1 MFGDSK
7 WLSLDQMLSLCRRV
21 EFTKNA
27 QPDSTQVPLMTDPI
41 RKKPPQELRSQ
52 QWFGRQDRD
61 GFAYRSWVKGKGVP
75 HDQFDGR
82 PVIGICNTFS
92 ELTPCNSHF
101 RALAEQVKIGVY
113 EAGGFPLEFPVMSL
127 GETLLRPTAMLYR
140 NLASMDVE
148 ESIRGNPIDGVV
160 LLMGCDKTTPS
171 LLMGASSV
179 NLPTIGVSGGPML
192 NGKWRGQELGS
203 GTGVWSMSEQVRA
216 GTLKLA
222 DFFEA
227 ESCMHRSHGHCMTM
241 GTASTMASM
250 VEALGIGLPGNAAY
264 PAVDGRRNVLARQAG
279 RRIVQMVHD
288 DQTIGQVLT
297 RQAFENA
304 IRTLAAIGGSTN
316 AVIHLIAIAG
326 RLGVPLNLEDFDRLG
341 SDMPCLLNLQPSGQY
356 LMEDFCYAGGLPV
369 VMKEIAPFLHLDAV
383 TANGL
388 TVGENIAG
396 AENFNTQVI
405 KPLDAPFKPAAG
417 IAVLRGNL
425 APRGAVIKPSA
436 ATPALLVHT
445 GRAVV
450 FENSDDFHAR
460 IDDDALDV
468 DENCILVL
476 RNCGPKGYPGMA
488 EVGNMPLPPKVL
500 KKGITDMVRISDAR
514 MSGTAYG
521 TVVLHTAPEAAA
533 GGPLAVV
540 QNGDLIT
547 LDVPSRRL
555 HLHIDD
561 TELARRLSAWQK
573 PEPAMSS
580 GYWKLYIDHVLQ
592 ADEGADLDFLVGQRG
607 AFVPKDNH

>member
-1 MFGDSK
+1 MSD
-7 WLSLDQMLSLCRRV
+7 D
-21 EFTKNA
+21 
-27 QPDSTQVPLMTDPI
+27 TDPPA
-41 RKKPPQELRSQ
+41 PPSRPRRDPRTLRSR

-61 GFAYRSWVKGKGVP
+61 GFAYRSWVKGRGVP

-101 RALAEQVKIGVY
+101 RTLAEQVKIGVH

-160 LLMGCDKTTPS
+160 LLFGCDKTTPS
-171 LLMGASSV
+171 LLMGAASV
-179 NLPTIGVSGGPML
+179 GLPTIGVSGGPML
-192 NGKWRGQELGS
+192 SGKWRGQELGS
-203 GTGVWSMSEQVRA
+203 GTGVWQMSEQVRA

-241 GTASTMASM
+241 GTASTMACM
-250 VEALGIGLPGNAAY
+250 VEALGIGLPGNAAW
-264 PAVDGRRNVLARQAG
+264 PAVDGRRNELARLAG
-279 RRIVQMVHD
+279 RRIVQMVHE
-288 DQTIGQVLT
+288 DQTISQVLT
-297 RQAFENA
+297 RAAFENA

-326 RLGVPLNLEDFDRLG
+326 RLGVPLSIDDFERLG
-341 SDMPCLLNLQPSGQY
+341 SELPCLVNLQPSGRY
-356 LMEDFCYAGGLPV
+356 LMEDFCYAGGLPA
-369 VMKEIAPFLHLDAV
+369 VMQQILPLLHRDAV
-383 TANGL
+383 TVSGR
-388 TVGENIAG
+388 TV
-396 AENFNTQVI
+396 AENLAQAANHDPDVI
-405 KPLDAPFKPAAG
+405 RPFDAPFKERAG

-436 ATPALLVHT
+436 ATPALMKHT

-450 FENSDDFHAR
+450 FEDSDDFHAR
-460 IDDDALDV
+460 IDDEALDV
-468 DENCILVL
+468 DETCVLVL
-476 RNCGPKGYPGMA
+476 KNCGPKGYPGMA

-521 TVVLHTAPEAAA
+521 TVVLHVVPEAAA
-533 GGPLAVV
+533 GGTLALVK
-540 QNGDLIT
+540 NGDLIT
-547 LDVPSRRL
+547 LDVPARRL
-555 HLHIDD
+555 HLHVDD
-561 TELARRLSAWQK
+561 AELERRRAEWQ
-573 PEPAMSS
+573 PPAPPLSS

-592 ADEGADLDFLVGQRG
+592 ADEGADLDFLRGQRG

>member
-1 MFGDSK
+1 MS
-7 WLSLDQMLSLCRRV
+7 Q
-21 EFTKNA
+21 
-27 QPDSTQVPLMTDPI
+27 PI
-41 RKKPPQELRSQ
+41 RKKPEDLRSQ

-101 RALAEQVKIGVY
+101 RTLAEQVKIGVY

-160 LLMGCDKTTPS
+160 LLMGCDKTTPA

-203 GTGVWSMSEQVRA
+203 GTSVWSMSEQVRA

-264 PAVDGRRNVLARQAG
+264 PAVDGRRNVLARNAG
-279 RRIVQMVHD
+279 RRIVEMVHT
-288 DQTIGQVLT
+288 DQTISKVLT
-297 RQAFENA
+297 REAFENA
-304 IRTLAAIGGSTN
+304 IKTLAAIGGSTN

-326 RLGVPLNLEDFDRLG
+326 RLGVPLSIDDFDRLA
-341 SDMPCLLNLQPSGQY
+341 SELPCLVNLQPSGQY

-369 VMKEIAPFLHLDAV
+369 VMKEIAQHLHLGLV
-383 TANGL
+383 TASGQ
-388 TVGENIAG
+388 TVADNFAD
-396 AENFNTQVI
+396 AQNFNADVI
-405 KPLDAPFKPAAG
+405 KTLASPFKARAG
-417 IAVLRGNL
+417 IAILRGNL

-436 ATPALLVHT
+436 ATPALMQHT

-450 FENSDDFHAR
+450 FKDSDDFHAR
-460 IDDDALDV
+460 IDDEALDI
-468 DENCILVL
+468 DETCVMVL
-476 RNCGPKGYPGMA
+476 QNCGPKGYPGMA
-488 EVGNMPLPPKVL
+488 EVGNMPLPPKIL

-521 TVVLHTAPEAAA
+521 TVVLHMVPEAAA
-533 GGPLAVV
+533 GGLLALV
-540 QNGDLIT
+540 QNGDMIE
-547 LDVPSRRL
+547 LDVAKRKLNLAVSSREIQKRK
-555 HLHIDD
+555 
-561 TELARRLSAWQK
+561 AKWKKPKPPLSR
-573 PEPAMSS
+573 
-580 GYWKLYIDHVLQ
+580 GYWKLYFDHVNQ
-592 ADEGADLDFLVGQRG
+592 ADEGADLDFLVGKSG
-607 AFVPKDNH
+607 AFVPRDNH

>member
-1 MFGDSK
+1 MS
-7 WLSLDQMLSLCRRV
+7 DQP
-21 EFTKNA
+21 K
-27 QPDSTQVPLMTDPI
+27 
-41 RKKPPQELRSQ
+41 KKPAHELRSQ

-61 GFAYRSWVKGKGVP
+61 GFAYRSWVKGKGIP

-101 RALAEQVKIGVY
+101 RTLAEQVKIGVY

-127 GETLLRPTAMLYR
+127 GETMLRPTAMLYR

-160 LLMGCDKTTPS
+160 LLMGCDKTTPA
-171 LLMGASSV
+171 LLMGAASAD
-179 NLPTIGVSGGPML
+179 LPTIGVSGGPML

-203 GTGVWSMSEQVRA
+203 GTGLWQMSEQVRA

-250 VEALGIGLPGNAAY
+250 VEALGVGLPGNAAY
-264 PAVDGRRNVLARQAG
+264 PAVDGRRNVIARQAG
-279 RRIVQMVHD
+279 RRVVEMVHA
-288 DQTIGQVLT
+288 DQKLSSILT
-297 RQAFENA
+297 REAFENA
-304 IRTLAAIGGSTN
+304 IKTLAAIGGSTN

-326 RLGVPLNLEDFDRLG
+326 RLGVPLTIDDFDRLA
-341 SDMPCLLNLQPSGQY
+341 SHLPCVLNLQPSGQF
-356 LMEDFCYAGGLPV
+356 LMEDFCYAGGLPA
-369 VMKEIAPFLHLDAV
+369 VMKAISSELHLGAV
-383 TANGL
+383 TANGQ
-388 TVGENIAG
+388 TMGQNIEDAQNYNP
-396 AENFNTQVI
+396 AVI
-405 KPLDAPFKPAAG
+405 KTMAEPFKANAG

-436 ATPALLVHT
+436 ATPALMQHT

-450 FENSDDFHAR
+450 FEDSDDFHKR
-460 IDDDALDV
+460 IDDEDLDV
-468 DENCILVL
+468 DETCILVL
-476 RNCGPKGYPGMA
+476 KNCGPKGYPGMA

-533 GGPLAVV
+533 GGPLALV
-540 QNGDLIT
+540 QNGDSIT
-547 LDVPSRRL
+547 LDVAGRRL
-555 HLHIDD
+555 HLHVDD
-561 TELARRLSAWQK
+561 AELARRMALWKA
-573 PEPAMSS
+573 PTPRLES
-580 GYWKLYIDHVLQ
+580 GYWKLYIDHVTQ
-592 ADEGADLDFLVGQRG
+592 ADEGADLDFLRGKRG